1 MQGLLG
7 AETMKNLHDRH
18 SVQAVE
24 RALKI
29 LIVLAESGMPLTLTQ
44 IRDKTGLNISTAH
57 RLLHTLMNDGFI
69 NQDKDS
75 GKYFLGLR
83 TFEVGHAA
91 LYSMDIRT
99 TARPFLQ
106 ELVDRCNETAN
117 LGILDQNEVVY
128 IDQIE
133 SLNMIKIFA
142 RVGSRGPAHCTGAG
156 KALLAQMSDRELD
169 RFLTQKTPL
178 KAFTEAT
185 ICEPARL
192 REEMGRIR
200 KNGYALDNGEL
211 EDGVRCV
218 AVPVWD
224 FENKAIAAISVSGP
238 DSRLTDP
245 FIYERLIPEVMAASD
260 KISERLGYRRR

>member
-1 MQGLLG
+1 
-7 AETMKNLHDRH
+7 MKNPHDRH
-18 SVQAVE
+18 SVQSVE

-29 LIVLAESGMPLTLTQ
+29 LIVLAEAGTPLTLSQ
-44 IRDKTGLNISTAH
+44 IRDRTMLNISTAH
-57 RLLHTLMNDGFI
+57 RLLHTLANDGFI
-69 NQDKDS
+69 SQDKDT
-75 GKYFLGLR
+75 GKYMLGLR

-106 ELVDRCNETAN
+106 ELVDRCNETTN
-117 LGILDQNEVVY
+117 LAILDQDELVY

-156 KALLAQMSDRELD
+156 KALLAQLSPREFD
-169 RFLTQKTPL
+169 RFLQHKLPL
-178 KAFTEAT
+178 QSYTAFT
-185 ICEPARL
+185 ICNPEKL
-192 REEMGRIR
+192 KEELAMIR
-200 KNGYALDNGEL
+200 RNGYALDNGEL

-218 AVPVWD
+218 AVPIWN

-238 DSRLTDP
+238 DTRLTDAL
-245 FIYERLIPEVMAASD
+245 IQERLIPEAMAAAD
-260 KISERLGYRRR
+260 KISQRLGHRRR

>member
-1 MQGLLG
+1 
-7 AETMKNLHDRH
+7 MKNPHDRH
-18 SVQAVE
+18 TVQAVE

-29 LIVLAESGMPLTLTQ
+29 LIVLAEAGTPLTLTQ
-44 IRDKTGLNISTAH
+44 IRDLTNLNISTAH

-69 NQDKDS
+69 SQDKDT
-75 GKYFLGLR
+75 GKYLLGLR

-117 LGILDQNEVVY
+117 LAILDQDEVVY

-156 KALLAQMSDRELD
+156 KALIAQLSDRELD
-169 RFLTQKTPL
+169 RFLQNKMPLQKYTSM
-178 KAFTEAT
+178 TISEAA
-185 ICEPARL
+185 PFKQ
-192 REEMGRIR
+192 EMARIR
-200 KNGYALDNGEL
+200 KNGYSLDNGEL

-224 FENKAIAAISVSGP
+224 FEGKAIAAISVSGP
-238 DSRLTDP
+238 DTRLTDA
-245 FIYERLIPEVMAASD
+245 FICERLIPEVMAASD
-260 KISERLGYRRR
+260 KISERLGHRKR

>member
-1 MQGLLG
+1 
-7 AETMKNLHDRH
+7 MKSPHDRH

-29 LIVLAESGMPLTLTQ
+29 LIVLAEAGTPLTLTQ
-44 IRDKTGLNISTAH
+44 IRDKTDLNISTAH

-69 NQDKDS
+69 GQDKET
-75 GKYFLGLR
+75 GKYMLGLR

-106 ELVDRCNETAN
+106 GLVDRCNETTN
-117 LGILDQNEVVY
+117 LAILDQDEVVY

-156 KALLAQMSDRELD
+156 KALLAQLSDRELD
-169 RFLTQKTPL
+169 RFLQHMLPL
-178 KAFTEAT
+178 QSFTDFT
-185 ICEPARL
+185 ICEPHKL
-192 REEMGRIR
+192 KQEMMQIR

-211 EDGVRCV
+211 EGGVRCV

-238 DSRLTDP
+238 DNRLTDA
-245 FIYERLIPEVMAASD
+245 FIQERLIPEVMAAAA
-260 KISERLGYRRR
+260 KISERLGYRKR

>member
-1 MQGLLG
+1 
-7 AETMKNLHDRH
+7 MKNPHDRH
-18 SVQAVE
+18 TVQAVE

-29 LIVLAESGMPLTLTQ
+29 LIVLAETGTPLTLTQ
-44 IRDKTGLNISTAH
+44 IRDQASLNISTAH

-69 NQDKDS
+69 SQDKDT
-75 GKYFLGLR
+75 GKYMLGLR

-106 ELVDRCNETAN
+106 ELVDRCNETTN
-117 LGILDQNEVVY
+117 LAILDQDEVVY

-156 KALLAQMSDRELD
+156 KALLAHLTEREVE
-169 RFLTQKTPL
+169 RFLQNKMPL
-178 KAFTEAT
+178 GYYTEYT
-185 ICEPARL
+185 ILDPVKFK
-192 REEMGRIR
+192 EEMARIR
-200 KNGYALDNGEL
+200 KKGFALDNGEL
-211 EDGVRCV
+211 EEGVRCV

-238 DSRLTDP
+238 DTRLTDA
-245 FIYERLIPEVMAASD
+245 FIEERLIPEVMAAAD
-260 KISERLGYRRR
+260 KISERLGHRKR

>member
-1 MQGLLG
+1 
-7 AETMKNLHDRH
+7 MKNPNDRH

-24 RALKI
+24 RALRI
-29 LIVLAESGMPLTLTQ
+29 LIVLAEAGAPLTLTQ
-44 IRDKTGLNISTAH
+44 IRDKTDLNISTAH

-69 NQDKDS
+69 GQDKDT
-75 GKYFLGLR
+75 GKYMLGLR

-106 ELVDRCNETAN
+106 ELVDRCNETTN
-117 LGILDQNEVVY
+117 LAILDQDEIVY

-156 KALLAQMSDRELD
+156 KALLAQLSEREFD
-169 RFLTQKTPL
+169 RFLQNKMPL
-178 KAFTEAT
+178 QTFTDAT
-185 ICEPARL
+185 ISDSVKL
-192 REEMGRIR
+192 REEMARIR
-200 KNGYALDNGEL
+200 KCGHALDNGEL
-211 EDGVRCV
+211 EEGVRCV
-218 AVPVWD
+218 AVPVRD

-238 DSRLTDP
+238 DTRLTDA
-245 FIYERLIPEVMAASD
+245 FIEERLIPEVMAAAD
-260 KISERLGYRRR
+260 KISERLGYRKR

>member
-1 MQGLLG
+1 
-7 AETMKNLHDRH
+7 MKNPHT
-18 SVQAVE
+18 VQAVE

-29 LIVLAESGMPLTLTQ
+29 LIVLAEVGIPLTLTQ
-44 IRDKTGLNISTAH
+44 IRDKTDLNISTAH

-69 NQDKDS
+69 GQDKET
-75 GKYFLGLR
+75 GKYLLGLR

-106 ELVDRCNETAN
+106 ELVDRCNETTN
-117 LGILDQNEVVY
+117 LAILDQDEVVY

-156 KALLAQMSDRELD
+156 KALLAHVTDRELE
-169 RFLTQKTPL
+169 RFLQQKGPL
-178 KAFTEAT
+178 RSYTEFT
-185 ICEPARL
+185 ICDPAKFK
-192 REEMGRIR
+192 EEMLRTR
-200 KNGYALDNGEL
+200 NNGYAQDNGEL

-218 AVPVWD
+218 AVPIWD

-238 DSRLTDP
+238 DTRLTDS
-245 FIYERLIPEVMAASD
+245 FISERLIPEVMAAAD
-260 KISERLGYRRR
+260 KISERLGHRKR

>member
-1 MQGLLG
+1 
-7 AETMKNLHDRH
+7 MKNAHDRQ
-18 SVQAVE
+18 SVQAVG

-29 LIVLAESGMPLTLTQ
+29 LIVLAEAGTPMTLTH
-44 IRDKTGLNISTAH
+44 IRDLTNLNISTAH

-69 NQDKDS
+69 NQDKDT
-75 GKYFLGLR
+75 GKYMLGLR

-106 ELVDRCNETAN
+106 ELVDRCNETTN
-117 LGILDQNEVVY
+117 LAILDQGELVY

-156 KALLAQMSDRELD
+156 KALLAFVSEREFD
-169 RFLTQKTPL
+169 RFLQHKMPLEAYTQRTIVQPIKL
-178 KAFTEAT
+178 K
-185 ICEPARL
+185 
-192 REEMGRIR
+192 EEMVKIR
-200 KNGYALDNGEL
+200 SMGYALDIGEL

-224 FENKAIAAISVSGP
+224 FENKAIASISVSGP
-238 DSRLTDP
+238 DSRLTDA
-245 FIYERLIPEVMAASD
+245 FIKERLIPEVMAASD
-260 KISERLGYRRR
+260 KISERLGHRKR